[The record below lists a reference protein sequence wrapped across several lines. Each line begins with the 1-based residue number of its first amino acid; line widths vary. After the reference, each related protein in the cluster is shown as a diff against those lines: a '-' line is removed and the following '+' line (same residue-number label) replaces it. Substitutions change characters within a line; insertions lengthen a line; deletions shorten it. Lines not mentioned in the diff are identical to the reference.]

1 MSQDEHGD
9 QAKQTGASIW
19 ETIKRTSG
27 SAAEAAQRALQ
38 IQRLNAQIR
47 KLEVQQR
54 RVLFAIG
61 QKVYELHGLGKV
73 RNKDVLDDCL
83 KIDELTEQ
91 AETVKAQIEQIR
103 AEAKERPGDE
113 LEDDSFLTEEAEET
127 DVPVE
132 IDTSE
137 TDATAPEQ
145 PARGASD
152 EPADAD
158 GDATPEPDAEPAD
171 AGDDID
177 IELGSTAESKGDE

>member
-54 RVLFAIG
+54 RALFAIG
-61 QKVYELHGLGKV
+61 QKVYDLHGMGKV

-83 KIDELTEQ
+83 KIDELSEQ
-91 AETVKAQIEQIR
+91 AVAVKAQIEQIR

-127 DVPVE
+127 EVPVE
-132 IDTSE
+132 IDRSE
-137 TDATAPEQ
+137 TDGTAPEQ
-145 PARGASD
+145 PACDASD
-152 EPADAD
+152 KPTDTD
-158 GDATPEPDAEPAD
+158 GGAVAEPDAESAD
-171 AGDDID
+171 AGEDID

>member
-1 MSQDEHGD
+1 MSQDERGD

-54 RVLFAIG
+54 RVLLAIG

-83 KIDELTEQ
+83 KIDELSEQ
-91 AETVKAQIEQIR
+91 TVAVKAQIEQIR
-103 AEAKERPGDE
+103 AEAKERPTDE
-113 LEDDSFLTEEAEET
+113 LEDNSFLTEEAEET
-127 DVPVE
+127 EVP
-132 IDTSE
+132 IE
-137 TDATAPEQ
+137 TDTPAADAAEPEQ
-145 PARGASD
+145 PACGASD

-158 GDATPEPDAEPAD
+158 AAPEADAEASD
-171 AGDDID
+171 AGEDID
-177 IELGSTAESKGDE
+177 IELGSTAESKSDE

>member
-1 MSQDEHGD
+1 MSQDERED

-47 KLEVQQR
+47 KLEVKQR
-54 RVLFAIG
+54 RALFTIG

-83 KIDELTEQ
+83 KIDELSEQ
-91 AETVKAQIEQIR
+91 AVAVKAQIEQIR
-103 AEAKERPGDE
+103 AEAKERPADE
-113 LEDDSFLTEEAEET
+113 LEDNGFLTEEAEET
-127 DVPVE
+127 EVPVE
-132 IDTSE
+132 IDTPQ

-145 PARGASD
+145 PACCASD

-158 GDATPEPDAEPAD
+158 AAPGPEAESPD

-177 IELGSTAESKGDE
+177 IELGSTAESKSDE